1 MARHNDFGKKG
12 EEAARDVLLRNGY
25 IIRETNWRCDKYE
38 IDIVAEKDTRLIV
51 VEVQTRTSPINDL
64 TKVITKKKIAN
75 IINAGKA
82 YLAMNKLPYEL
93 QFDIILQIGEADDFE
108 TEHIEDAII
117 PPLKTY

>member
-51 VEVQTRTSPINDL
+51 VEVKTRTSPINDL
-64 TKVITKKKIAN
+64 TKVITKKKIAH
-75 IINAGKA
+75 IINAGQA